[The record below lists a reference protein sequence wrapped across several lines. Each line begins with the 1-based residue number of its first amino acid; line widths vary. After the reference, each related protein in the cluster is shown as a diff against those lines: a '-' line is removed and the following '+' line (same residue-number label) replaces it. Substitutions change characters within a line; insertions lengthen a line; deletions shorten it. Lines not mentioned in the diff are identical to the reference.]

1 MRKTSSD
8 KSKTG
13 VSRRSVLKGTAAVA
27 GAAAATTLS
36 GGFPTVWAQDI
47 KDITVRTVGMAV
59 SNMKPLEDMANEALD
74 FQVRQTAAEIPAI
87 VSPGQRDFFIVRG
100 DVQADGLRGFK
111 GQQPFRG
118 LALAGAADGQ
128 QGRDNHCLHRQ
139 QTAQQ
144 SESCV
149 HATSPASQPR

>member
-1 MRKTSSD
+1 MRKTKSD
-8 KSKTG
+8 DSKTG

-74 FQVRQTAAEIPAI
+74 FNVRQTAAEIPSI
-87 VSPGQRDFFIVRG
+87 
-100 DVQADGLRGFK
+100 QA
-111 GQQPFRG
+111 
-118 LALAGAADGQ
+118 AA
-128 QGRDNHCLHRQ
+128 
-139 QTAQQ
+139 
-144 SESCV
+144 
-149 HATSPASQPR
+149 